1 MAATLAELEDRVAV
15 IENDLRPAIEVL
27 NNIQT
32 AITNLAS
39 IEQLRRINAIR
50 QEEIDD
56 LTTSYQDLRRIVE
69 LIQAEV
75 FK

>member
-15 IENDLRPAIEVL
+15 IENDLRLAIEVL

-39 IEQLRRINAIR
+39 LEQLRRINAIR

-56 LTTSYQDLRRIVE
+56 LTTSYQDLRRAVE